1 MDWAHWVNLSISS
14 RLWNCRSREAST
26 VKGTTMST
34 WIRNFMVTAGIL
46 AGMTVG
52 AWPSFAYDVIAV
64 QHGGTVEGTIR
75 LNGAMPEPKGF
86 NLITFPDP
94 AYCGRISNGR
104 GWRLLRDFLVNQQG
118 GLKDAIVLLEGVEA
132 GKPFELSVP
141 LIEAR
146 DCQFAPFMTIIRN
159 GHAVEVINMDPV
171 MHDIQGYETSIEAGA
186 RVLFNSPLVMNHQ
199 HHRGDIHAMH
209 NHAPGKSLVGP
220 LYLNRGRRTFYMQ
233 CGFHA
238 YMESW
243 AMAVNNPY
251 YALTDANGSYKIDN
265 IPPGTYQ
272 LVVWHP
278 QTGPGV
284 TKMVMVQP
292 DGKLVEH
299 LSLLAPKGNRSAF
312 KVIDNPRFGPEA
324 LGYSVDIQPLV
335 EHQH

>member
-1 MDWAHWVNLSISS
+1 LVTRRKSFFLGAGVLALGLIA
-14 RLWNCRSREAST
+14 EAGYS
-26 VKGTTMST
+26 
-34 WIRNFMVTAGIL
+34 
-46 AGMTVG
+46 
-52 AWPSFAYDVIAV
+52 YDAVEV
-64 QHGGTVEGTIR
+64 QHGGTIEGTIT
-75 LNGAMPEPKGF
+75 LDGAVPEPKGF

-94 AYCGRISNGR
+94 MYCGRISNGR
-104 GWRLLRDFLVNQQG
+104 GWRLLHDFVVSRQG

-132 GKPFELSVP
+132 GKPFEVSVP

-146 DCQFAPFMTIIRN
+146 DCMFQPFMTIVRN

-171 MHDIQGYETSIEAGA
+171 MHDIQGYETSPEAGA
-186 RVLFNSPLVMNHQ
+186 RVLFNTPLIMNHQ
-199 HHRGDIHAMH
+199 HRRGDLHAMH

-220 LYLNRGRRTFYMQ
+220 IYLNKGRRTFYMQ

-251 YALTDANGSYKIDN
+251 YALTDGEGKFRIDQ

-284 TKMVMVQP
+284 TKSVVVRP
-292 DGKLVEH
+292 DGNLVER
-299 LSLLAPKGNRSAF
+299 LSLSAPKGNRTAYR
-312 KVIDNPRFGPEA
+312 VMDNPRFGLES
-324 LGYSVDIQPLV
+324 LGYSIDIQPLV
-335 EHQH
+335 ENQQ

>member
-1 MDWAHWVNLSISS
+1 MFELEEGLVSQSMIRAA
-14 RLWNCRSREAST
+14 CRRA
-26 VKGTTMST
+26 
-34 WIRNFMVTAGIL
+34 A
-46 AGMTVG
+46 VG
-52 AWPSFAYDVIAV
+52 AAVIFSLLSLETVAWSSYDVIDV
-64 QHGGTVEGTIR
+64 EHGGMIQGTI
-75 LNGAMPEPKGF
+75 LLDGAVPEPKGF

-104 GWRLLRDFLVNQQG
+104 GWRLLHDFVVGPQHE
-118 GLKDAIVLLEGVEA
+118 LKDAIVFLEGVEA

-146 DCQFAPFMTIIRN
+146 DCQFVPFMTIVRN

-171 MHDIQGYETSIEAGA
+171 MHDIQGYETSLEAGA
-186 RVLFNSPLVMNHQ
+186 RTLFNTPLVMNHQ
-199 HHRGDIHAMH
+199 HRRGDLHAQH

-220 LYLNRGRRTFYMQ
+220 MYLNRGRRTFYMQ

-251 YALTDANGSYKIDN
+251 YALTDSNGKFAIEQ

-284 TKMVMVQP
+284 TKTVTVQP
-292 DGKLVEH
+292 DGKLVEQ
-299 LSLLAPKGNRSAF
+299 LSLFAPKGGRSAF
-312 KVIDNPRFGPEA
+312 KVVDNPRFGPDTM
-324 LGYSVDIQPLV
+324 GYSVDIQPLV

>member
-1 MDWAHWVNLSISS
+1 MNDKLMTGLLGALS
-14 RLWNCRSREAST
+14 T
-26 VKGTTMST
+26 
-34 WIRNFMVTAGIL
+34 IL
-46 AGMTVG
+46 VVLTVG
-52 AWPSFAYDVIAV
+52 PAPAYDVIDV
-64 QHGGTVEGTIR
+64 QHGGMIEGTV
-75 LNGAMPEPKGF
+75 LLDGAVPEPKGF

-104 GWRLLRDFLVNQQG
+104 GWRLLHDFVVDAQG

-132 GKPFELSVP
+132 GKPFETSVP

-146 DCQFAPFMTIIRN
+146 DCMFQPFMTIVRN

-186 RVLFNSPLVMNHQ
+186 RTLFNTPLVMNHQ
-199 HHRGDIHAMH
+199 HRRGDLHAIH

-220 LYLNRGRRTFYMQ
+220 IYLNKGRRTFYMQ

-251 YALTDANGSYKIDN
+251 YALTDANGAYKIEN

-284 TKMVMVQP
+284 TKMVTIQP
-292 DGKLVEH
+292 DGKLVEQ
-299 LSLLAPKGNRSAF
+299 LSLNPPKGNRSAF
-312 KVIDNPRFGPEA
+312 KVMDNPRFGPDT
-324 LGYSVDIQPLV
+324 LGYPVDIQPLV

>member
-1 MDWAHWVNLSISS
+1 
-14 RLWNCRSREAST
+14 
-26 VKGTTMST
+26 
-34 WIRNFMVTAGIL
+34 
-46 AGMTVG
+46 MTVRILRSIRI
-52 AWPSFAYDVIAV
+52 AIAALTFVASVSMLVPASAYEVMEV
-64 QHGGTVEGTIR
+64 PHGGTIEGTIR
-75 LNGAMPEPKGF
+75 LDGVVPEPKGF

-94 AYCGRISNGR
+94 VYCGRISNGR
-104 GWRLLRDFLVNQQG
+104 GWRLLHDFLVGPNNE
-118 GLKDAIVLLEGVEA
+118 LKDAIVFLEGVES

-146 DCQFAPFMTIIRN
+146 DCQFAPFMTIVRN
-159 GHAVEVINMDPV
+159 GHAVEVTNMDPV
-171 MHDIQGYETSIEAGA
+171 MHDIQGYETSLEAGA
-186 RVLFNSPLVMNHQ
+186 RVLFNTPLVMNQQ
-199 HHRGDIHAMH
+199 HHRGDIHATH

-220 LYLNRGRRTFYMQ
+220 MYLSRGRRTFYMQ

-251 YALTDANGSYKIDN
+251 YALTDGNGAFTIGN

-272 LVVWHP
+272 LVVWHA

-284 TKMVMVQP
+284 TKMVTILP
-292 DGKLVEH
+292 DGTLVEQ

-312 KVIDNPRFGPEA
+312 KVMNNPRFGPDT